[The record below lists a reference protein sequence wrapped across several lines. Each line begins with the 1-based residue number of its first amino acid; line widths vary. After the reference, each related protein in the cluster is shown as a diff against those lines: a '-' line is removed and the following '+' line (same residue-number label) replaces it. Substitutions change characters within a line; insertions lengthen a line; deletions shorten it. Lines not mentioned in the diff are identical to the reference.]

1 MRPID
6 RSLLQ
11 IFAGEQAE
19 HVGRIRSLITTV
31 ATPEG
36 GADAGA
42 LDELQRRAHT
52 LKGAAHAV
60 GLELTETVIHRMES
74 VFSQFRDGSAPPT
87 LDAIMLVERCMA
99 AVEDILAAAQ
109 ADTDPPSMDD
119 LLAALEHFPANAPPP
134 TRRPPIQPKAE
145 APAPQAPLAD
155 GDFVRVNARYID
167 EMVGVSAELLGAAV
181 LDAEQDNPFLEN
193 ARFADQVYEE
203 WQQMRRGDRP
213 GTDQDEALQL
223 QRARHC
229 LEFIDRQLGSLR
241 RRAHAASD
249 AWDVRARDFRR
260 RADDVYEHACNVRLT
275 PAEAVFS
282 GFGALVRELAH
293 QENKPIEFRAQG
305 LETQADR
312 LVLQALKD
320 PVLHLLRN
328 AVSHGAESEERR
340 VQKGKAPVNTIEMRI
355 SARGERLHLT
365 VTDDGRGI
373 DTGAIV
379 QEALRRGFLSDAS
392 EATPANVTKLILL
405 PGLSTAKEIT
415 NLAGRGLGLSIVQE
429 AVTRLQGDISIR
441 PVPSGGTSI
450 SISVPLAASTQHIL
464 FAEAAGQIFGISTT
478 FVAQLLRVDV
488 SEIRLVEGRESVIVD
503 SEAVRL
509 VRLSELLGL
518 PAAPVPADDD
528 EPEKLQIVIASAN
541 DERVA
546 LVVGALRD
554 EREVIV
560 KDSGLAASQA
570 GFTSGAVSLDDG
582 SVAVV
587 LNVPELLAQAGRRK
601 PGAAFLI
608 REPEQKVSSILV
620 VDDSITTR
628 SLEKTILEAHGYRVR
643 IAVDG
648 AQALE
653 LLRAEPSDLVISDVL
668 MPRMTGFQLL
678 AAMKNDT
685 TLKEIPVILVTS
697 LESRE
702 EQAQGLELGADA
714 YIVKH
719 KFDQRELL
727 QIVRQLI

>member
-1 MRPID
+1 VRPID

-19 HVGRIRSLITTV
+19 HVGRVRSLLANV

-36 GADAGA
+36 GADATA

-60 GLELTETVIHRMES
+60 GLEMTETVIHRLET
-74 VFSQFRDGSAPPT
+74 VFSKFRDGSARPT
-87 LDAIMLVERCMA
+87 PDAIMLVERCMA

-109 ADTDPPSMDD
+109 ADTDPPSVED
-119 LLAALEHFPANAPPP
+119 LLAALEHFPA
-134 TRRPPIQPKAE
+134 T
-145 APAPQAPLAD
+145 APAPARRAPAPAKSD
-155 GDFVRVNARYID
+155 TPAVQPPAEGDFVRVNARYID

-181 LDAEQDNPFLEN
+181 LDVEQDNPFLEN
-193 ARFADQVYEE
+193 ARLLDQVYEE

-213 GTDQDEALQL
+213 GSDADEALQL
-223 QRARHC
+223 RRARHC
-229 LEFIDRQLGSLR
+229 LEFIDRQISSLR

-249 AWDVRARDFRR
+249 VWDVRARDFRR
-260 RADDVYEHACNVRLT
+260 RAEDVYEHACNVRLT
-275 PAEAVFS
+275 PAETVFS
-282 GFGALVRELAH
+282 GFGALVRELAY
-293 QENKPIEFRAQG
+293 QENKPIEFRTQG

-320 PVLHLLRN
+320 PVMHLLRN
-328 AVSHGAESEERR
+328 AVSHGAEPEEARIR
-340 VQKGKAPVNTIEMRI
+340 KGKPPVNTIEIRI
-355 SARGERLHLT
+355 SARGERLQLS
-365 VTDDGRGI
+365 VADDGRGI

-405 PGLSTAKEIT
+405 PGLSTAKEVT

-441 PVPSGGTSI
+441 PLRGGGTAI

-464 FAEAAGQIFGISTT
+464 FAETAGQIFGISTS
-478 FVAQLLRVDV
+478 FVDQLLRVDV
-488 SEIRLVEGRESVIVD
+488 SEIRLVEGRESVIVGA
-503 SEAVRL
+503 EAVRL
-509 VRLSELLGL
+509 VRLSDVLGL
-518 PAAPVPADDD
+518 PLAAPQDD
-528 EPEKLQIVIASAN
+528 ERGPEKLLIVVASAN
-541 DERVA
+541 EERIA

-570 GFTSGAVSLDDG
+570 GFTSGAVSMDDG

-601 PGAAFLI
+601 TSASFVVL
-608 REPEQKVSSILV
+608 EPEQKVSSILV
-620 VDDSITTR
+620 VDDSLTTR

-653 LLRAEPSDLVISDVL
+653 LLRAEPADLVISDVL

-678 AAMKNDT
+678 AAMKGDA
-685 TLKEIPVILVTS
+685 TLKAIPVILVTS